1 MTMGD
6 SEIKN
11 LFVRANAQ
19 VHIDEARKQ
28 KTHQAMMMEM
38 EKQKINK
45 RRIEMRMSIKN
56 ILLQQF
62 QYMDKLFFYIYG
74 GLICLGIIFIA
85 VLQYIGVSQNDI
97 ITVCMAGAGILSI
110 TSIGVIDKMFF
121 GKMAELGASCYFNTK
136 QCVAAWMVMSGMVNV
151 VVLFLIPNR
160 NECFLPASIDKIPK
174 AIIPDTR

>member
-1 MTMGD
+1 MMGD

-11 LFVRANAQ
+11 LLERANAQ

-62 QYMDKLFFYIYG
+62 QYMDKLFFYIS
-74 GLICLGIIFIA
+74 IFYK
-85 VLQYIGVSQNDI
+85 LH
-97 ITVCMAGAGILSI
+97 
-110 TSIGVIDKMFF
+110 F
-121 GKMAELGASCYFNTK
+121 G
-136 QCVAAWMVMSGMVNV
+136 
-151 VVLFLIPNR
+151 
-160 NECFLPASIDKIPK
+160 
-174 AIIPDTR
+174 

>member
-85 VLQYIGVSQNDI
+85 VLQYTGVSQNEI

-136 QCVAAWMVMSGMVNV
+136 QCVAAWMVISGMVNV
-151 VVLFLIPNR
+151 VVLFLLAGYLNGFWRCLLYTSPSPR
-160 NECFLPASIDKIPK
+160 D
-174 AIIPDTR
+174 

>member
-85 VLQYIGVSQNDI
+85 VLQYIGVSQNEI

-121 GKMAELGASCYFNTK
+121 GKWQSWE
-136 QCVAAWMVMSGMVNV
+136 QAAILIQSNV
-151 VVLFLIPNR
+151 WLHGW
-160 NECFLPASIDKIPK
+160 
-174 AIIPDTR
+174 